1 LFFLVSVLLSP
12 TTSETTMT
20 WNYPINLSPSTPVH
34 SKHSLESSL
43 SFPFASLYVE
53 LTASDLTSSDS
64 TIAYSAILSFPTL
77 DPSLQLDY
85 SGSAENG
92 SAISLRYRFE
102 PCGTHDLVDMDH
114 QIAVTIAQRSDGSYN
129 MTGVGSLTLDLQET
143 FVGELP
149 YEGRVG
155 EGKGLDEFK
164 TVMMESETGSLEIT
178 LSSESYD
185 VNEVIPEIIV
195 ATGSQCIY
203 TFDDGETEERK
214 VYAVPDG
221 KRFSMTVPVR
231 DIWYIAF
238 KNNRIDEL
246 EDAPVRLRIEY
257 MESEEQLETS
267 SSFKNGIY
275 LNLIVGLILMIYYLR
290 NVIFPLSMSS
300 ASVPSQIALS
310 CKVPL
315 QIGVPS

>member
-1 LFFLVSVLLSP
+1 MAYNFLTLVFLVSILLSCII
-12 TTSETTMT
+12 SETTMT
-20 WNYPINLSPSTPVH
+20 WEYPINLSPSTPVL

-64 TIAYSAILSFPTL
+64 TIDYSAILSFPTL

-85 SGSAENG
+85 SGPAENA
-92 SAISLRYRFE
+92 SAIFLRYRFE
-102 PCGTHDLVDMDH
+102 PCGTPDLVDMDH
-114 QIAVTIAQRSDGSYN
+114 QIVVSVAQRSEGSYN
-129 MTGVGSLTLDLQET
+129 ITGFGSVTLDLQET
-143 FVGELP
+143 FVAELP

-164 TVMMESETGSLEIT
+164 TVMMEAETGSLEIT
-178 LSSESYD
+178 LSSESYA
-185 VNEVIPEIIV
+185 VNEVIPEIIF

-203 TFDDGETEERK
+203 KFDGDSEERT

-221 KRFSMTVPVR
+221 KRFSITVPAR

-246 EDAPVRLRIEY
+246 DDAPIRLRIEY
-257 MESEEQLETS
+257 LASEEQLETS
-267 SSFKNGIY
+267 SGYMNGIY
-275 LNLIVGLILMIYYLR
+275 LNLIVGLILMISNLYR
-290 NVIFPLSMSS
+290 S
-300 ASVPSQIALS
+300 
-310 CKVPL
+310 
-315 QIGVPS
+315 

>member
-1 LFFLVSVLLSP
+1 
-12 TTSETTMT
+12 MT
-20 WNYPINLSPSTPVH
+20 WEYPINLSPSTPVL

-64 TIAYSAILSFPTL
+64 TIDYSAILSFPTL

-85 SGSAENG
+85 SGPAENA
-92 SAISLRYRFE
+92 SAIFLRYRFE
-102 PCGTHDLVDMDH
+102 PCGTPDLVDMDH
-114 QIAVTIAQRSDGSYN
+114 QIVVSVAQRSEGSYN
-129 MTGVGSLTLDLQET
+129 ITGFGSVTLDLQET
-143 FVGELP
+143 FVAELP

-164 TVMMESETGSLEIT
+164 TVMMEAETGSLEIT
-178 LSSESYD
+178 LTSESYA
-185 VNEVIPEIIV
+185 VNEVIPEIIF

-203 TFDDGETEERK
+203 KFDGDSEERK

-221 KRFSMTVPVR
+221 KRFSITVPAR

-246 EDAPVRLRIEY
+246 DDAPVRLRIEY
-257 MESEEQLETS
+257 MESEEQLES
-267 SSFKNGIY
+267 SSCFKNGIY
-275 LNLIVGLILMIYYLR
+275 LNLIVGLILMISNLYR
-290 NVIFPLSMSS
+290 S
-300 ASVPSQIALS
+300 
-310 CKVPL
+310 
-315 QIGVPS
+315 